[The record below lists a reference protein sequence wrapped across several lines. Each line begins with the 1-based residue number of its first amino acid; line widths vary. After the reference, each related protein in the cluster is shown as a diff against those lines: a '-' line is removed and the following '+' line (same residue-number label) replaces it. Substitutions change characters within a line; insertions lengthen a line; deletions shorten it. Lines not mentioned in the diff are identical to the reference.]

1 MIIKKIYGKEQKI
14 MQNQSVYSNMF
25 RLLNADEIEC
35 RIGVVGKTGVSLL
48 LYKDARVDAK
58 VLDETVGPFNWQ
70 KSYSRDNQNCTVSL
84 WDAEKQVWVSKEDVG
99 VESNMEKEKGLASD
113 SFKRACFAWGLGREL
128 YSAPFIFVPVATHQ
142 SSVGGKTVYKMDDP
156 YQYEYEVTQIGYDE
170 NRKINKLVIADAKTG
185 SVLYE
190 FPKKATKGTVK
201 AELKTEAKA
210 EAKPA
215 VTETPFTEVSL
226 PECLNY
232 SFTTG
237 AVAGKKGSDFV
248 LDVKSEKSTINAL
261 TKLAGANVGN
271 DSNIAKN
278 ILNYIKN
285 KKIQVR
291 VKAIQ
296 APTQAATTPATPA
309 A

>member
-1 MIIKKIYGKEQKI
+1 
-14 MQNQSVYSNMF
+14 MQNSTYSNMF

-35 RIGVVGKTGVSLL
+35 RIGIVGKTGVSLL

-185 SVLYE
+185 AVLYE
-190 FPKKATKGTVK
+190 FPKKATKATAKTEVK
-201 AELKTEAKA
+201 AEVKTEVKP
-210 EAKPA
+210 EAKP
-215 VTETPFTEVSL
+215 ETPFIEVSL

-261 TKLAGANVGN
+261 TKLASANVGS
-271 DSNIAKN
+271 DSNVAKN
-278 ILNYIKN
+278 LLKYIEE
-285 KKIQVR
+285 KKIRIQVKQ
-291 VKAIQ
+291 VPNQ
-296 APTQAATTPATPA
+296 APTQAVATPA

>member
-1 MIIKKIYGKEQKI
+1 
-14 MQNQSVYSNMF
+14 MQNSTYSNMF

-58 VLDETVGPFNWQ
+58 VLDETVGPFNWK

-84 WDAEKQVWVSKEDVG
+84 WDVEKKEWVSKEDTG

-128 YSAPFIFVPVATHQ
+128 YTAPFIFIPVATHQ
-142 SSVGGKTVYKMDDP
+142 TSVNGKTVYKMDDP
-156 YQYEYEVTQIGYDE
+156 YLYEYEVTKIGYDE
-170 NRKINKLVIADAKTG
+170 NRKINELVITDAKTG
-185 SVLYE
+185 AVLYE
-190 FPKKATKGTVK
+190 FPKSVKKTAKVEAKTEVK
-201 AELKTEAKA
+201 AEV
-210 EAKPA
+210 KP
-215 VTETPFTEVSL
+215 ETPFTEVSL

-232 SFTTG
+232 YFTTG
-237 AVAGKKGSDFV
+237 KFANRKGSEFV

-261 TKLAGANVGN
+261 TKLASANVGS

-278 ILNYIKN
+278 LLKYIEE
-285 KKIQVR
+285 KKIRIQVKQ
-291 VKAIQ
+291 VPNQ
-296 APTQAATTPATPA
+296 APTQAVATPA